1 MLEFVHHK
9 VKILENFNSSFNNV
23 QHLLSE
29 RSYQFEGAF
38 EDFQKALL
46 KYFQNTGDSNKESE
60 ILRITN
66 LLLTVKKGFDPIKL
80 ERITTGKRDLYWGFA
95 YHATEELHRIISEI
109 FIKEQQKLDEAE
121 EMLSNTILNLYQLK
135 ILDDKKLKTLNSTQ
149 KIGSFWEGLIKQN
162 DSLALIDK
170 KLKIKLINEDIYLI
184 LERIFDKFI

>member
-109 FIKEQQKLDEAE
+109 FNKEQQKLDEAE

-135 ILDDKKLKTLNSTQ
+135 ILDDKKLKTLNTTP